1 MASMSGGW
9 IGHGKQKFPCVNLGD
24 AGKSRPTN
32 RSSTE
37 QDAAHLLGILGCGR
51 SNFHPVPMCGFP
63 RNIKPGQA
71 RLELRQALGDGYLA
85 APHWL

>member
-1 MASMSGGW
+1 
-9 IGHGKQKFPCVNLGD
+9 
-24 AGKSRPTN
+24 
-32 RSSTE
+32 
-37 QDAAHLLGILGCGR
+37 
-51 SNFHPVPMCGFP
+51 MCGFP